1 MKINKKEIEEWLKL
15 VKNIRNALGHFKANA
30 EELNKITNSY
40 SFYGINNDILNVVTE
55 KYEFGDLV
63 IDNGEIYKIT
73 QRLPQT
79 DYENQLGIKHFIGRK
94 IKFNLE
100 LENQEYEIEEEYD
113 AEEDMSMY
121 IITPKEKE

>member
-1 MKINKKEIEEWLKL
+1 MKINRKEIAEWVKL
-15 VKNIRNALGHFKANA
+15 VKLVRRNLWDFKANA
-30 EELNKITNSY
+30 TQLSKLTDSY

-79 DYENQLGIKHFIGRK
+79 DYEKHLGIKHFIGRK

>member
-1 MKINKKEIEEWLKL
+1 MKINRKEIEEWVKL
-15 VKNIRNALGHFKANA
+15 VKAIRKNLYSFTTNAN
-30 EELNKITNSY
+30 ELSKLTNSY

-79 DYENQLGIKHFIGRK
+79 DYEKQLGIKHFIGRK